1 MYTSRALNKWTKQ
14 GVHTPL
20 LNVQSP
26 LSPEQARSP
35 CFCCTDCWHLS
46 LHGRKQLSL
55 RASCFEGSASIKLS
69 SLFPVCKHH
78 DNHLRFNTCLWC
90 SSVMLIS
97 LSLLPLQPPP
107 TLPCLFLSVCLSACV
122 CVCGWM
128 TKAFVV
134 PKPRSRGLASSSWR
148 CGRVVCPARLWRATA
163 MDALSISPLPS
174 PRTPKPCLQAEAD
187 RHSYITDGKTTQ
199 EVVS

>member
-107 TLPCLFLSVCLSACV
+107 TLPCLFLSVCLSLCV
-122 CVCGWM
+122 WLSVFQQKQK
-128 TKAFVV
+128 TDLKRYH
-134 PKPRSRGLASSSWR
+134 PLASFQRYWR
-148 CGRVVCPARLWRATA
+148 RV
-163 MDALSISPLPS
+163 PLMFG
-174 PRTPKPCLQAEAD
+174 KWKCFFNFMKYQADKAD
-187 RHSYITDGKTTQ
+187 HP
-199 EVVS
+199 